1 MRHGGLFV
9 ALVGACVLAVA
20 APNFP
25 ALTGRVVDAAG
36 ILSAS
41 TKADLTAQLE
51 AYERSSGNQIVV
63 ATVRDLGGLDI
74 ADYGYQLGR
83 QWGIGSKERDTGA
96 LLIVAAA
103 EHKVRIE
110 VGYGLEG
117 DLTDAM
123 SAQIIHSRILPEF
136 RNGDFDAGVRAGVDG
151 IIATLGGEVDSDRD
165 KAEPARQ
172 KAKRAVPGAI
182 FWLIVLFIVLSS
194 GRRRGGGGL
203 ARALFWGSVLN
214 GMSHRGPRRGGGFGG
229 GGFGGGGFGG
239 GGGFHGGGGSFGGGG
254 ASGGW

>member
-1 MRHGGLFV
+1 MRCVLGFG
-9 ALVGACVLAVA
+9 ALLTVGALAFA

-25 ALTGRVVDAAG
+25 PLTGRVVDAAG
-36 ILSAS
+36 ILNAS
-41 TKADLTAQLE
+41 TKADLGAQLE

-63 ATVRDLGGLDI
+63 ATIKDLGGLDI

-83 QWGIGSKERDTGA
+83 QWGIGSKERNTGA

-123 SAQIIHSRILPEF
+123 SARIIQTRILPAF
-136 RNGDFDAGVRAGVDG
+136 RQGNFDAGVRAGVDG
-151 IIATLGGEVDSDRD
+151 IIATLGGGDGGS
-165 KAEPARQ
+165 AAPA
-172 KAKRAVPGAI
+172 AKVKHAVPGAF
-182 FWLIVLFIVLSS
+182 FWLIVLFIVLNSF
-194 GRRRGGGGL
+194 GRRRGGGI

-214 GMSHRGPRRGGGFGG
+214 GMSGRHGRG

-239 GGGFHGGGGSFGGGG
+239 GGGFRGGGGSFGGGG